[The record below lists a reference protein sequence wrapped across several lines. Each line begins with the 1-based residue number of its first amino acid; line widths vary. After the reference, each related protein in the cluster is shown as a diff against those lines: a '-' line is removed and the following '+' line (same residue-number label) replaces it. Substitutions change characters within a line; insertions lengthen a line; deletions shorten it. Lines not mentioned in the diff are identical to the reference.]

1 MVRNSGRV
9 ISEILPVQL
18 LQQDP
23 SVVTPSDSFNLALSL
38 HTHKILWTI
47 LLYFLFLF
55 SLCDSIKIKMAVLST
70 LVTSLPSLSN
80 IVLYAFLSLVVYI
93 VFDIVNQLVSGIG
106 TGISI

>member
-1 MVRNSGRV
+1 
-9 ISEILPVQL
+9 
-18 LQQDP
+18 
-23 SVVTPSDSFNLALSL
+23 
-38 HTHKILWTI
+38 
-47 LLYFLFLF
+47 
-55 SLCDSIKIKMAVLST
+55 MAVLST